1 MKVINLVIFNIIVL
15 LAIIIIFFII
25 VDKELYK
32 NILIIITSIAI
43 LINGFVYYLENKN
56 DKKLGNFLFIDIN
69 KNILSKTI
77 TNDHEFK
84 KYIYSNYCQCIKQCL
99 DMEGFINKN
108 PISGYIAQ
116 PICHQII
123 ITDSDKKKE
132 SSYDND
138 ILFALNYLI
147 KKQIL
152 IRSNKKFYINT
163 NDNKLKLR
171 WENIKLYENFKDKNE
186 DKQILLWLLRKLVV
200 DAILKKILLKYSN
213 PGENFCDIYS
223 VGSTN
228 MTSDYDVSLYG
239 DDNNKVIIINEFQQ
253 LFKKYFTEESSIV
266 FDTNIYGKAYIYY
279 GKNTK
284 FDKNIVIQ
292 SDKTTPAFYYLQFNI
307 EGIGDTFNPNSQLM
321 WGIIKF
327 LKDLSEGFDE
337 KIYNEYVQHLQK
349 LDYKIIDKAVYT
361 LKFLLNQD
369 EEKINYSSVMS
380 MSKDIGSI
388 YKDKYKDN
396 KDILSNIDILIEH
409 DIIALVSFY
418 GLETY
423 YTRGAFLDV
432 VVNQQMLSE
441 QPVNKIELSEIE
453 YITSIL
459 ENAGFYLVH
468 NTKSKYIIR
477 VYKTL
482 TLLLKL
488 IKTDEE
494 KLIKPNDKKLIKNK
508 TDLENIIILFNKY
521 KDKTNIGEFVED
533 TNKYCSIINKD
544 EINKDEINKNKINK
558 DEINKDEINKDKINI
573 LKCHKYQI
581 FNIIF
586 DLIYNILNYV
596 KLSIKDNTIPFYDL
610 LVIQENKI
618 FKLLDDKKPDK
629 FKTII
634 NKFKNRTK
642 VTPGLPDLKPGP
654 SDLDLNPV
662 GIQ

>member
-1 MKVINLVIFNIIVL
+1 MKVINLVIFNIIIL

-32 NILIIITSIAI
+32 NILIIIISIAI
-43 LINGFVYYLENKN
+43 LSNGFVYYLEKKN
-56 DKKLGNFLFIDIN
+56 DNKLDNFLFIDIK
-69 KNILSKTI
+69 KNILSNEI
-77 TNDHEFK
+77 TNNQTFK
-84 KYIYSNYCQCIKQCL
+84 KYIYSNYCQCITQCL
-99 DMEGFINKN
+99 DMEIFKQTN
-108 PISGYIAQ
+108 PISDYIEQ

-123 ITDSDKKKE
+123 ITDKDRVKK

-138 ILFALNYLI
+138 ILFALNHLI
-147 KKQIL
+147 KEQIL

-163 NDNKLKLR
+163 KNNKLKLR
-171 WENIKLYENFKDKNE
+171 WENIKLSENFKDDNKIVKPQE
-186 DKQILLWLLRKLVV
+186 LLWLLRKLVV
-200 DAILKKILLKYSN
+200 DALLKKILLKYSN
-213 PGENFCDIYS
+213 PGEKFCDIYS

-228 MTSDYDVSLYG
+228 MSSDYDVSLYG
-239 DDNNKVIIINEFQQ
+239 DDSNKVIIINEFQQ

-266 FDTNIYGKAYIYY
+266 FDTNIYGKSYIYY
-279 GKNTK
+279 GENTK
-284 FDKNIVIQ
+284 FVKDIVTL
-292 SDKTTPAFYYLQFNI
+292 SDKTTPEFYYLKFNI
-307 EGIGDTFNPNSQLM
+307 KGTGDTFNPNSQLM

-337 KIYNEYVQHLQK
+337 KIYNEYVLHLQK
-349 LDYKIIDKAVYT
+349 LNYKMIDKAVYT

-380 MSKDIGSI
+380 MGKDIESI
-388 YKDKYKDN
+388 YKDIEPLYKKKYENEIKYNEKIIYN
-396 KDILSNIDILIEH
+396 KEIIDKNIDILIEH
-409 DIIALVSFY
+409 DIIALVAFY

-432 VVNQQMLSE
+432 VVNQQMLSK
-441 QPVNKIELSEIE
+441 QSDNKIELSEIE

-494 KLIKPNDKKLIKNK
+494 KLKTNKSKLE
-508 TDLENIIILFNKY
+508 DIIQLFNKQ
-521 KDKTNIGEFVED
+521 KKIEVFEED
-533 TNKYCSIINKD
+533 TNKYCSFINND
-544 EINKDEINKNKINK
+544 N
-558 DEINKDEINKDKINI
+558 INI
-573 LKCHKYQI
+573 LNCHKYTI

-596 KLSIKDNTIPFYDL
+596 KLSIKDDTIKDDTIPFYDL

-634 NKFKNRTK
+634 YKFKNRSK
-642 VTPGLPDLKPGP
+642 VTPGP
-654 SDLDLNPV
+654 SDLDLNLNPV

>member
-279 GKNTK
+279 GNNTK
-284 FDKNIVIQ
+284 FADSIVTQ
-292 SDKTTPAFYYLQFNI
+292 SNTTTPAFYYLKFNI
-307 EGIGDTFNPNSQLM
+307 EGIGDAFNPNSQLM

-337 KIYNEYVQHLQK
+337 KIYNEYVLHLQK
-349 LDYKIIDKAVYT
+349 LNYEIINKAVYT

-388 YKDKYKDN
+388 YKDKYNENILDN
-396 KDILSNIDILIEH
+396 NIDILIEH

-432 VVNQQMLSE
+432 VVNQQMLSK
-441 QPVNKIELSEIE
+441 QPVNKIKLSEIE

-494 KLIKPNDKKLIKNK
+494 KLKTNK
-508 TDLENIIILFNKY
+508 SDLENNKSKLEGIIQLFN
-521 KDKTNIGEFVED
+521 DED
-533 TNKYCSIINKD
+533 TIQKFKENPNKYCSFINND
-544 EINKDEINKNKINK
+544 EID
-558 DEINKDEINKDKINI
+558 I
-573 LKCHKYQI
+573 LKCHKYNI

-586 DLIYNILNYV
+586 DLIYNILNYAQ
-596 KLSIKDNTIPFYDL
+596 LTSTQNDIPFYEL
-610 LVIQENKI
+610 LVTTENKI
-618 FKLLDDKKPDK
+618 FKLLDDNQTRN
-629 FKTII
+629 FL
-634 NKFKNRTK
+634 NKFKKFRSK
-642 VTPGLPDLKPGP
+642 VQPL
-654 SDLDLNPV
+654 
-662 GIQ
+662 

>member
-84 KYIYSNYCQCIKQCL
+84 KYIYSNYCQCIEQCL
-99 DMEGFINKN
+99 DMDVFIRTN

-163 NDNKLKLR
+163 KNNKLKLR
-171 WENIKLYENFKDKNE
+171 WENIKLDENFKDNNE
-186 DKQILLWLLRKLVV
+186 DKQKLLWLLRKLVV

-279 GKNTK
+279 GNNTK
-284 FDKNIVIQ
+284 FADSIVTQ
-292 SDKTTPAFYYLQFNI
+292 SNTTTPNFYYLKFNI

-349 LDYKIIDKAVYT
+349 LNYEIIDKAVYT

-380 MSKDIGSI
+380 MGKDIESI

-396 KDILSNIDILIEH
+396 NILDKKNILDNNKILDNNIDILIEH
-409 DIIALVSFY
+409 DIIALVAFY

-432 VVNQQMLSE
+432 VVNQQMLSK
-441 QPVNKIELSEIE
+441 QPDNKIKLSEIE

-482 TLLLKL
+482 TSLLKL

-494 KLIKPNDKKLIKNK
+494 KLKTNQSKLE
-508 TDLENIIILFNKY
+508 DIIQLFNENK
-521 KDKTNIGEFVED
+521 KIEEFKENP
-533 TNKYCSIINKD
+533 NKYCSIINKD
-544 EINKDEINKNKINK
+544 EINKDEINK
-558 DEINKDEINKDKINI
+558 DEINKDKINKDEINI
-573 LKCHKYQI
+573 LKCHKYNI

-586 DLIYNILNYV
+586 DLIYNILNYAQ
-596 KLSIKDNTIPFYDL
+596 LTSTQNDIPFYEL
-610 LVIQENKI
+610 LVTTENKI
-618 FKLLDDKKPDK
+618 FKLLDDNQTRN
-629 FKTII
+629 FL
-634 NKFKNRTK
+634 NKFKKFRSK
-642 VTPGLPDLKPGP
+642 VQPL
-654 SDLDLNPV
+654 
-662 GIQ
+662 

>member
-1 MKVINLVIFNIIVL
+1 MKIINLVIFNIIIL

-84 KYIYSNYCQCIKQCL
+84 KYIYSNYCQCIEQCL
-99 DMEGFINKN
+99 DMKDFIGN

-284 FDKNIVIQ
+284 FAKSIVTY
-292 SDKTTPAFYYLQFNI
+292 SNTTTPAFYYLNFNI
-307 EGIGDTFNPNSQLM
+307 DGIGNTFNPNSQLM

-337 KIYNEYVQHLQK
+337 KIYNEYVKHLQK
-349 LDYKIIDKAVYT
+349 LNYEIIDKAVYT

-380 MSKDIGSI
+380 MGKDIESI

-396 KDILSNIDILIEH
+396 KNILDKNIDILIEH
-409 DIIALVSFY
+409 DIIALVAFY

-432 VVNQQMLSE
+432 VVNQQMLSK
-441 QPVNKIELSEIE
+441 QPYNKIKLSEIE
-453 YITSIL
+453 YITSIV

-477 VYKTL
+477 VYNTL
-482 TLLLKL
+482 TLLLTL
-488 IKTDEE
+488 IKSNDEE
-494 KLIKPNDKKLIKNK
+494 LIKSNNEELIKNK
-508 TDLENIIILFNKY
+508 TDLENNKSKLEGIIQLFN
-521 KDKTNIGEFVED
+521 DKKTIEEFKENP
-533 TNKYCSIINKD
+533 NKYCSFINND
-544 EINKDEINKNKINK
+544 EID
-558 DEINKDEINKDKINI
+558 I
-573 LKCHKYQI
+573 LKCHKYKI

-596 KLSIKDNTIPFYDL
+596 KLSIKDDNTIPFYDL

-634 NKFKNRTK
+634 NKFKNRSK
-642 VTPGLPDLKPGP
+642 VQPL
-654 SDLDLNPV
+654 
-662 GIQ
+662 

>member
-1 MKVINLVIFNIIVL
+1 MKVINLVIFNIIIL

-32 NILIIITSIAI
+32 NILLIVTSIAI

-56 DKKLGNFLFIDIN
+56 DKKLENFLFIDID

-77 TNDHEFK
+77 TNDDEFK
-84 KYIYSNYCQCIKQCL
+84 KYIYSNYCQCITQCL
-99 DMEGFINKN
+99 DMEIFKQTN
-108 PISGYIAQ
+108 PISDYIEQ

-163 NDNKLKLR
+163 KNNKLKLR
-171 WENIKLYENFKDKNE
+171 WENIKLYENFKDNNE
-186 DKQILLWLLRKLVV
+186 DKQKLLWLLRKLVV
-200 DAILKKILLKYSN
+200 DALLKKILLKYSN
-213 PGENFCDIYS
+213 TGEDFCDIYS

-228 MTSDYDVSLYG
+228 MSSDYDVSLYG

-279 GKNTK
+279 GTNTK
-284 FDKNIVIQ
+284 FADSIVTQ
-292 SDKTTPAFYYLQFNI
+292 SNTTTPAFYYLKFNI
-307 EGIGDTFNPNSQLM
+307 EGIGNTFNPNSQLM

-349 LDYKIIDKAVYT
+349 LKYEIIDKAVYT

-380 MSKDIGSI
+380 MGKDIESI
-388 YKDKYKDN
+388 YKDKYKENILD
-396 KDILSNIDILIEH
+396 KDILDNIDILIEH
-409 DIIALVSFY
+409 DIIALVAFY

-441 QPVNKIELSEIE
+441 QPDNKIKLSEIE

-488 IKTDEE
+488 IKTDE
-494 KLIKPNDKKLIKNK
+494 KKLK
-508 TDLENIIILFNKY
+508 TNESDLEDIIQLFNKQ
-521 KDKTNIGEFVED
+521 KEIEVFEED
-533 TNKYCSIINKD
+533 TNKYCSFINND
-544 EINKDEINKNKINK
+544 N
-558 DEINKDEINKDKINI
+558 INI
-573 LKCHKYQI
+573 LNCHKYRI

-596 KLSIKDNTIPFYDL
+596 KLSIKYDDIPFYDL

-618 FKLLDDKKPDK
+618 FKLLDDKKPDT

-634 NKFKNRTK
+634 YKLKNRSK
-642 VTPGLPDLKPGP
+642 VTPEPQNLNPGP
-654 SDLDLNPV
+654 SDLDLNLNPV

>member
-1 MKVINLVIFNIIVL
+1 MKVINLVIFNIIIL

-32 NILIIITSIAI
+32 NILLIVTSIAI

-56 DKKLGNFLFIDIN
+56 DKKLENFLFIDID

-77 TNDHEFK
+77 TNDDEFK
-84 KYIYSNYCQCIKQCL
+84 KYIYSNYCQCITQCL
-99 DMEGFINKN
+99 DMEIFKQTN
-108 PISGYIAQ
+108 PISDYIEQ

-171 WENIKLYENFKDKNE
+171 WENIKLNENFKDNKKN
-186 DKQILLWLLRKLVV
+186 KQKLLWLLRKLVV

-228 MTSDYDVSLYG
+228 MSSDYDVSLYG
-239 DDNNKVIIINEFQQ
+239 DDSNKVIIINEFQQ

-266 FDTNIYGKAYIYY
+266 FDTNIYGKSYIYY
-279 GKNTK
+279 GENTK
-284 FDKNIVIQ
+284 FVKDIVTL
-292 SDKTTPAFYYLQFNI
+292 SDKTTPEFYYLKFNI
-307 EGIGDTFNPNSQLM
+307 KGTGDTFNPNSQLM

-337 KIYNEYVQHLQK
+337 KIYNEYVLHLQK
-349 LDYKIIDKAVYT
+349 LNYKMIDKAVYT

-380 MSKDIGSI
+380 MGKDIGSI
-388 YKDKYKDN
+388 YKNIEPLYKEKYENEVRYNNKIEYNKEIIDN
-396 KDILSNIDILIEH
+396 NIDILIEH
-409 DIIALVSFY
+409 DIIALVAFY

-432 VVNQQMLSE
+432 VVNQQMLSK
-441 QPVNKIELSEIE
+441 QSDNKIKLSEIE

-482 TLLLKL
+482 TLLLKS
-488 IKTDEE
+488 IIYE
-494 KLIKPNDKKLIKNK
+494 KIELEKNK
-508 TDLENIIILFNKY
+508 RDLEGIIQLFNKN
-521 KDKTNIGEFVED
+521 KEIEVFEED
-533 TNKYCSIINKD
+533 TDKYCSF
-544 EINKDEINKNKINK
+544 
-558 DEINKDEINKDKINI
+558 INKDKINI
-573 LKCHKYQI
+573 LNCHKYTI

-586 DLIYNILNYV
+586 DLIYNILDYV
-596 KLSIKDNTIPFYDL
+596 KLSIKNNDIPFYEL
-610 LVIQENKI
+610 LVTQENKI
-618 FKLLDDKKPDK
+618 FKLLDDKKTDK
-629 FKTII
+629 IF
-634 NKFKNRTK
+634 NK
-642 VTPGLPDLKPGP
+642 LKKFRSQIKP
-654 SDLDLNPV
+654 LN
-662 GIQ
+662 